1 MTYSL
6 VTYLSASSTTVGLS
20 SVCFT
25 NFWLSYFTVL
35 NKDQTHIDQTK
46 HCHWNFCRVSLDQVL
61 LQLFQTN
68 IKRLFGRSQPAISR
82 FAAGSN
88 NSSSRV
94 IAGYNPSSRVITG
107 YNPSIRV
114 IASYNSR
121 SRLISYS
128 KRKLL
133 PSPECLGHGGGDKFH
148 TELTVETFSC
158 EHKDSININGTDYF
172 NGTYNPFATVFFA
185 SGSRILC
192 AF

>member
-25 NFWLSYFTVL
+25 NFWLSFFYRL
-35 NKDQTHIDQTK
+35 KCQDQTHIDQTK

-94 IAGYNPSSRVITG
+94 IAGYNPSSRVIAG
-107 YNPSIRV
+107 
-114 IASYNSR
+114 YNSR

-128 KRKLL
+128 KTPPQSGVFRTRRRRQVPHRAHSGNVLL
-133 PSPECLGHGGGDKFH
+133 RTQRQYQH
-148 TELTVETFSC
+148 
-158 EHKDSININGTDYF
+158 
-172 NGTYNPFATVFFA
+172 
-185 SGSRILC
+185 
-192 AF
+192 